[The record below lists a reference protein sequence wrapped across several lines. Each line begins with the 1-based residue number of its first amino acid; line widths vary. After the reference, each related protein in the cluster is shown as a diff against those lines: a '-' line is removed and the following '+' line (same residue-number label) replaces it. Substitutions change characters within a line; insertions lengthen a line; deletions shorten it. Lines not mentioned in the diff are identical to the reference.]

1 MITYMEGPSS
11 SPPVH
16 HVRGRIYVTPP
27 PRRWLRYHL
36 TPLPAGRRDDKFAEV
51 LRESIWARQ
60 TGSTPSDVAAVAQR
74 LDTEGDPKLAE
85 FVGLVQQAAA
95 ISS

>member
-1 MITYMEGPSS
+1 
-11 SPPVH
+11 V
-16 HVRGRIYVTPP
+16 
-27 PRRWLRYHL
+27 
-36 TPLPAGRRDDKFAEV
+36 AQFAEV

-60 TGSTPSDVAAVAQR
+60 TGSTLSDVAAVAQR